1 MPDILFE
8 KHGAVAWLTINR
20 PQAKNTLSPEAF
32 VAMSDAWQEVAD
44 DKAIRCAVLT
54 AAGEEDF
61 CCGGDL
67 AGVIPLWTGQ
77 KQPQNEVEEK
87 LLADPGI
94 PDKVLLKHGGFYK
107 PVISAIN
114 GRALGGGCEL
124 IQATDIRI
132 AAEHAVFGLPECRVG
147 IVPGGG
153 SMVRLA
159 RQIPYTQAMKIML
172 TGEPM
177 DADTALR
184 VGLISDIVPAAQ
196 LREEAARVAEKICG
210 NAPLSLQAI
219 KKTALESHTLAWAD
233 AFRFEATESAAVVMS
248 KDAREGPRA
257 FREKRAAQFT
267 GE

>member
-1 MPDILFE
+1 MPDILFD
-8 KHGAVAWLTINR
+8 KRDAVAWITINR
-20 PQAKNTLSPEAF
+20 PDAKNTLSPAAF
-32 VAMSDAWQEVAD
+32 VELSEAWQEVND
-44 DKAIRCAVLT
+44 DRAIRCAVLT
-54 AAGEEDF
+54 AAGKEDF

-77 KQPQNEVEEK
+77 KQPGNEVEEK
-87 LLADPGI
+87 LLADPTI

-132 AAEHAVFGLPECRVG
+132 AARHAVFGLPESKVG

-184 VGLISDIVPAAQ
+184 VGLISDIVAGENLLEQAA
-196 LREEAARVAEKICG
+196 ETAARVCA

-219 KKTALESHTLAWAD
+219 KKTALETHTQAWAD
-233 AFRFEATESAAVVMS
+233 AFRYEANEAAVVMMS

-257 FREKRAAQFT
+257 FKEKRQPEFS

>member
-1 MPDILFE
+1 MSDILFE
-8 KHGAVAWLTINR
+8 KRGAVAWITINR
-20 PQAKNTLSPEAF
+20 PEAKNILSPAAF
-32 VAMSDAWQEVAD
+32 VELSEAWQEVAD
-44 DKAIRCAVLT
+44 DGALRCAVLS
-54 AAGEEDF
+54 AAGDQDF

-67 AGVIPLWTGQ
+67 GAVIPLWTGQ
-77 KQPQNEVEEK
+77 KKPENDVEKK
-87 LLADPGI
+87 LLADPSI
-94 PDKVLLKHGGFYK
+94 PDRVLLKQGGFYK

-132 AAEHAVFGLPECRVG
+132 AADHAVFGLPECKVG

-159 RQIPYTQAMKIML
+159 RQIPYTQAMRIML

-177 DADTALR
+177 NAETALR
-184 VGLISDIVPAAQ
+184 VGLISDIVSGDQLHQYAQ
-196 LREEAARVAEKICG
+196 EMADRVCA

-219 KKTALESHTLAWAD
+219 KKTALESHSLAWAD
-233 AFRFEATESAAVVMS
+233 AFKLEADQAAAVMIS
-248 KDAREGPRA
+248 RDAREGTRA
-257 FREKRAAQFT
+257 FREKRQPRFE

>member
-8 KHGAVAWLTINR
+8 KRGSVAWVTINR
-20 PQAKNTLSPEAF
+20 PEAKNTLSPAAF
-32 VAMSDAWQEVAD
+32 VGLAEAWKEVRD
-44 DKAIRCAVLT
+44 DRDIRCAVLT
-54 AAGEEDF
+54 AVGDTDF

-67 AGVIPLWTGQ
+67 GGVIPLWTGQ
-77 KQPQNEVEEK
+77 KQPENEIEKK
-87 LLADPGI
+87 LLADPTI
-94 PDKVLLKHGGFYK
+94 PDQVLLKNVGLYK

-114 GRALGGGCEL
+114 GRALGGGCEI

-132 AAEHAVFGLPECRVG
+132 AADHAQFGLPECKVG

-153 SMVRLA
+153 SMVRLP

-172 TGEPM
+172 TGEPI
-177 DADTALR
+177 DAQTALAI
-184 VGLISDIVPAAQ
+184 GLISDVVVAGKLLETTEEMAAK
-196 LREEAARVAEKICG
+196 VVK

-219 KKTALESHTLAWAD
+219 KKTALETHTKAWAD
-233 AFRFEATESAAVVMS
+233 AFQFEANESAVVVMS

-257 FREKRAAQFT
+257 FKEKREPNFI

>member
-8 KHGAVAWLTINR
+8 KRGPVAWITLNR
-20 PQAKNTLSPEAF
+20 PQAKNVLSPEAF
-32 VAMSDAWQEVAD
+32 VGLSEAWQEVND
-44 DKAIRCAVLT
+44 DKSIRCAVLT
-54 AAGEEDF
+54 GAGDVDF

-77 KQPQNEVEEK
+77 KQAENEVEEK
-87 LLADPGI
+87 LLADPTI
-94 PDKVLLKHGGFYK
+94 PDKVLLKQGDFYK

-124 IQATDIRI
+124 IQGTDIRI
-132 AAEHAVFGLPECRVG
+132 AAEHAIFGLPESTVG

-177 DADTALR
+177 DAETALK
-184 VGLISDIVPAAQ
+184 VGLISDIVPGPQ
-196 LREEAARVAEKICG
+196 LFERATKIAEKVCA
-210 NAPLSLQAI
+210 NAPMSLHAI
-219 KKTALESHTLAWAD
+219 KKTALETHTLAWAD
-233 AFRFEATESAAVVMS
+233 AFRFEANEAAVVMMS

-257 FREKRAAQFT
+257 FKEKRQPQFK

>member
-1 MPDILFE
+1 MADILFE
-8 KHGAVAWLTINR
+8 KRDAIAWITINR
-20 PQAKNTLSPEAF
+20 PDAKNTLSPDAF
-32 VAMSDAWQEVAD
+32 VGLADAWTEVKD
-44 DKAIRCAVLT
+44 DRSIRCAVLT
-54 AAGEEDF
+54 GSGERDF

-67 AGVIPLWTGQ
+67 ASLIPLWTGQ
-77 KQPQNEVEEK
+77 KQPDNKVEER
-87 LLADPGI
+87 LLADPTI
-94 PDKVLLKHGGFYK
+94 PDQVLLKQGGFYK

-132 AAEHAVFGLPECRVG
+132 AAEHATFGLPECKVG
-147 IVPGGG
+147 VVPGGG

-172 TGEPM
+172 TGEPI
-177 DADTALR
+177 DATTALA
-184 VGLISDIVPAAQ
+184 VGLISDIVPASELLATAEQ
-196 LREEAARVAEKICG
+196 MASRVAK

-219 KKTALESHTLAWAD
+219 KKTALESHALAWAD
-233 AFRFEATESAAVVMS
+233 AFKFEADESAVVMMS

-257 FREKRAAQFT
+257 FKEKRQPDFK

>member
-1 MPDILFE
+1 MPEILFD
-8 KHGAVAWLTINR
+8 KRGAVAWITLNR
-20 PQAKNTLSPEAF
+20 PQALNTLNAASF
-32 VAMSDAWQEVAD
+32 VGLSEAWQEVSD

-54 AAGEEDF
+54 AVGDRDF
-61 CCGGDL
+61 CCGADL
-67 AGVIPLWTGQ
+67 GEVIPLWTGQ
-77 KQPQNEVEEK
+77 KQPGNEIEEK
-87 LLADPGI
+87 LLADPTI
-94 PDKVLLKHGGFYK
+94 PDKILLKQGGFYK

-124 IQATDIRI
+124 VQATDIRI
-132 AAEHAVFGLPECRVG
+132 AADHAVFGLPESKVG

-159 RQIPYTQAMKIML
+159 RQIPYTQAMRIML

-177 DADTALR
+177 DANTALN
-184 VGLISDIVPAAQ
+184 VGLISDLVPGSQ
-196 LREEAARVAEKICG
+196 LQQRAEEMAGKVCA

-233 AFRFEATESAAVVMS
+233 AFRLEASESAMVMMS

-257 FREKRAAQFT
+257 FRDKRPAEFK